1 MNDGKGPTA
10 ASGNGH
16 PQGAKPSSTAER
28 VKVKVNEAKDK
39 AGSVAEAVHQG
50 LSEKVLDNP
59 YGMLAAAFAVGYVA
73 GGGLFTKTTAR
84 AVQLAARLA
93 MIPQVRDPLLDM
105 AEQAID
111 GLLEKTKPKN
121 P

>member
-1 MNDGKGPTA
+1 MSNGTA
-10 ASGNGH
+10 TEGNGH
-16 PQGAKPSSTAER
+16 ASPPGAASTADR

-50 LSEKVLDNP
+50 LAEKVLDNP

-84 AVQLAARLA
+84 AVQMAARLA

-111 GLLEKTKPKN
+111 GILEKTKPN
-121 P
+121 DP

>member
-1 MNDGKGPTA
+1 MTTPIPG

-16 PQGAKPSSTAER
+16 AAPNPTLGER
-28 VKVKVNEAKDK
+28 MKDKVHETKDK
-39 AGSVAEAVHQG
+39 AESVAEAVRDS
-50 LSEKVLDNP
+50 LAEKVAENP

-84 AVQLAARLA
+84 MIQMGARLA
-93 MIPQVRDPLLDM
+93 MIPQVREPLLDM
-105 AEQAID
+105 AEAAID
-111 GLLEKTKPKN
+111 GMLENTKPKG